1 MSLSSKR
8 LAITLNLLRGVLLF
22 LAGVLA
28 MVLPETA
35 LRVVVI
41 VAGAFLVVDG
51 VLGALASQNY
61 GIEASWPFWLS
72 VTRGVLAIV
81 AGLALMFSPLLV
93 SVLTT
98 TFLAVAIAIGA
109 IAVGL
114 TELFILMRYREQF
127 PPVWSTVA
135 GALIYIAIGA
145 VLLALPFTGAI
156 VLMQVGGALLALFG
170 LVQIVRAWMSS
181 STSLGARQTH

>member
-1 MSLSSKR
+1 M
-8 LAITLNLLRGVLLF
+8 LLF

-28 MVLPETA
+28 MVLPRNRA
-35 LRVVVI
+35 AVVVV
-41 VAGAFLVVDG
+41 VAGAFLIVDG

-61 GIEASWPFWLS
+61 GIEGELA
-72 VTRGVLAIV
+72 VLAQRHP
-81 AGLALMFSPLLV
+81 AASSPSSLGFLALMFSPLLV

-127 PPVWSTVA
+127 PPIWSTVA

-145 VLLALPFTGAI
+145 VLLA
-156 VLMQVGGALLALFG
+156 ALHRRDPPHAG
-170 LVQIVRAWMSS
+170 RRRAARPVRPRPDRARRMSS
-181 STSLGARQTH
+181 STSLGARRTH